1 MATKPTPF
9 IICYSALIHNRFFSL
24 RAIDA
29 TKKAAARVCGGSAA
43 LSSLSPARVLGT
55 AAAGIGLW
63 LEEESVIK

>member
-24 RAIDA
+24 GTTDA
-29 TKKAAARVCGGSAA
+29 TKEAAAKGCGGSTA
-43 LSSLSPARVLGT
+43 LSSLTLARVWGT
-55 AAAGIGLW
+55 Q